1 MRAAVPPETWPD
13 GPWRPYDPAMRR
25 SDLRGRP
32 ARPPRYLLRVPCQ
45 VVRLRD
51 FRLVA
56 DRVEDVSAGGL
67 LVSPAEPVLTGE
79 PVLISMRFP
88 ATGDWLDVEAF
99 VTRIVHG
106 RRPGE
111 TARCLGIEFD
121 RLDRFGWLSLHR
133 NLGRTPPAPPR
144 ARPGR
149 RHASYRTI
157 AGLLPSLRDAPAQP
171 ERRVVRRAAT

>member
-1 MRAAVPPETWPD
+1 MS
-13 GPWRPYDPAMRR
+13 GR
-25 SDLRGRP
+25 SGRP
-32 ARPPRYLLRVPCQ
+32 SRYLLRVPCQ

-56 DRVEDVSAGGL
+56 DRVEDFSAGGL

-79 PVLISMRFP
+79 PVLISMCFP
-88 ATGDWLDVEAF
+88 ATGDWLDAEAF
-99 VTRIVHG
+99 VTRILQG

-121 RLDRFGWLSLHR
+121 HLDRRGWLSLHR

-149 RHASYRTI
+149 RHASYRSI
-157 AGLLPSLRDAPAQP
+157 AGLLPSMQMAFA
-171 ERRVVRRAAT
+171 

>member
-1 MRAAVPPETWPD
+1 V
-13 GPWRPYDPAMRR
+13 
-25 SDLRGRP
+25 LRI
-32 ARPPRYLLRVPCQ
+32 PCE

-51 FRLVA
+51 FRLIA
-56 DRVEDVSAGGL
+56 DRVEDFSAGGL

-79 PVLISMRFP
+79 PVLISLRFP
-88 ATGDWLDVEAF
+88 ATSDWLDAEAV

-111 TARCLGIEFD
+111 SSRCLGIEFD
-121 RLDRFGWLSLHR
+121 HLDRRGWLSLHR

-149 RHASYRTI
+149 RRATFAKI
-157 AGLLPSLRDAPAQP
+157 ATLAAP
-171 ERRVVRRAAT
+171 